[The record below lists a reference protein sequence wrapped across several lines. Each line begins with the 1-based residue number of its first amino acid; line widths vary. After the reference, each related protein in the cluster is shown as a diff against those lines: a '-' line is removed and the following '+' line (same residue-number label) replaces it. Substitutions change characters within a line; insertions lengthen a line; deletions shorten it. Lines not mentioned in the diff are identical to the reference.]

1 MERKSRA
8 KQVALLGM
16 LGAVAIVLSWLEGM
30 LGPVPGLPP
39 GAKLGLSNVATMLAA
54 STMGPGSAMAIALL
68 KGLFAGLT
76 RGLTA
81 GLMSLSGGLLSTG
94 VVCLLLWWKRC
105 PLGYIGIGIAGAVCH
120 NLGQLFLFAD
130 KRRRFCLPA
139 LFAAVRFAGRGGH
152 RAYLAYFTAG
162 LLPASGRKVTFGYPY
177 GIMETKLY
185 RTR

>member
-1 MERKSRA
+1 MTRRRCERVERKSQA

-54 STMGPGSAMAIALL
+54 STMGPGSALAIALL

-94 VVCLLLWWKRC
+94 VVCLLLWWRRC
-105 PLGYIGIGIAGAVCH
+105 PLGYVGIGIAGAVCH
-120 NLGQLFLFAD
+120 NMGQLLVSFLLTNAAVFAYLPFLLLFA
-130 KRRRFCLPA
+130 LPA
-139 LFAAVRFAGRGGH
+139 GAVTGLTLH
-152 RAYLAYFTAG
+152 I
-162 LLPASGRKVTFGYPY
+162 LLPAFSRLRGE
-177 GIMETKLY
+177 I
-185 RTR
+185 

>member
-1 MERKSRA
+1 MRRKSRA

-54 STMGPGSAMAIALL
+54 STTGPGGAIAIALI

-76 RGLTA
+76 RGVTA

-120 NLGQLFLFAD
+120 NLGQLMVSFLLTNAAVFAYLPFLLLFA
-130 KRRRFCLPA
+130 LPA
-139 LFAAVRFAGRGGH
+139 GAVTGLTL
-152 RAYLAYFTAG
+152 YI
-162 LLPASGRKVTFGYPY
+162 LLPAFSRLRGER
-177 GIMETKLY
+177 
-185 RTR
+185 